1 MSNPV
6 DRDAA
11 HCDDTSKER
20 IHRELRRAII
30 MGHLGPGERLS
41 VNELAA
47 RYGIS
52 ITPIRD
58 ALQMLGQEG
67 LVTIRPRSGYFV
79 TSITLK
85 QLRDLLG
92 LREILEIAAVERA
105 AARITETELDE
116 LAHVHGD
123 YTGDDDESYDRYTDE
138 NRRFHHLVAIASANQ
153 ELAAEL
159 TRVHD
164 RLARFMVMRHAGAT
178 QPHTH
183 ARIQEA
189 LRAHDVAAAR
199 QAMLQEINETRDV
212 LLDRVM
218 QEEGSY
224 WALGTH
230 V

>member
-1 MSNPV
+1 V
-6 DRDAA
+6 
-11 HCDDTSKER
+11 
-20 IHRELRRAII
+20 
-30 MGHLGPGERLS
+30 G
-41 VNELAA
+41 
-47 RYGIS
+47 
-52 ITPIRD
+52 
-58 ALQMLGQEG
+58 
-67 LVTIRPRSGYFV
+67 
-79 TSITLK
+79 
-85 QLRDLLG
+85 
-92 LREILEIAAVERA
+92 
-105 AARITETELDE
+105 
-116 LAHVHGD
+116 
-123 YTGDDDESYDRYTDE
+123 
-138 NRRFHHLVAIASANQ
+138 NRRFHHLVAAASANQ

-189 LRAHDVAAAR
+189 LRTHDVAAAR

-230 V
+230 A